1 MFSFKD
7 MPATASAMFSAYAS
21 IAASVMLVRSLANDL
36 IPFELRSYLFST
48 IRNLFTPLSSN
59 LTLLVDEFSGMT
71 RNQVFD
77 AAETYLRTKVGP
89 ATSRLRISK
98 APRQRSIIVAID
110 EEGGEEIDDEF
121 EGIRITWRF
130 FRTEPK
136 GDHDRSGEKRLFEIT
151 FHKKFKDRV
160 LGSYLPYVLIR
171 AGEIKRGERE
181 VKLYSRE
188 CPFGASDDGGGGGG
202 GIWGSIN
209 LDHPSTFET
218 LALDPEMK
226 KAIMEDLDRFVR
238 RREFYRKVGKA
249 WKRGYLLYGPPGTG
263 KSSLIAA
270 MANYL
275 KFDIYD
281 LDLTSIYSNSDLRR
295 VLLSTTNRSILVME
309 DIDCSVDLQNR
320 QSDGEWFEA
329 SNPKL
334 TLSGLLNF
342 IDGLWSSCGDE
353 RIIVFTT
360 NHKERLDPALLRPGR
375 MDMHIHMSYCTTNG
389 FKTLASNYLGIN
401 DSHRHRLCGEIEGLI
416 DTTTVTP
423 AEVAEELMKSDNKDV
438 ALEGLASF
446 LKRKKGEDMEKKEK
460 ESVEAG
466 VVIEGVVN
474 FLKRKKV
481 ESVKK
486 KDEESYNAV
495 VALEGLV
502 ELVKRNRAEAKGAFG
517 KENTIESDTNEVARE
532 GLIEPRKSKRVRRT
546 CDDDV
551 VKKTTVRSSRRRRS
565 VVRKKSKRRF

>member
-21 IAASVMLVRSLANDL
+21 VAASVMLVRSLANDL
-36 IPFELRSYLFST
+36 IPFQLQSYLFST
-48 IRNLFTPLSSN
+48 IRNLFTPPSSK
-59 LTLLVDEFSGMT
+59 LIFLVDEFSGMT
-71 RNQVFD
+71 RNEVFD

-89 ATSRLRISK
+89 ATSRLRIGK

-121 EGIRITWRF
+121 EGIPIAWRF

-136 GDHDRSGEKRLFEIT
+136 GDHDRSGEKRRFVIT

-171 AGEIKRGERE
+171 AGEIKREERE

-188 CPFGASDDGGGGGG
+188 CPFGASDYGGGGGG
-202 GIWGSIN
+202 GLWGSIN

-281 LDLTSIYSNSDLRR
+281 LDLTSVYSNSDLRR

-320 QSDGEWFEA
+320 QSDEEWFDA
-329 SNPKL
+329 PNPKVSASK
-334 TLSGLLNF
+334 LSSLLINHSF
-342 IDGLWSSCGDE
+342 ILPLS
-353 RIIVFTT
+353 
-360 NHKERLDPALLRPGR
+360 PP
-375 MDMHIHMSYCTTNG
+375 
-389 FKTLASNYLGIN
+389 
-401 DSHRHRLCGEIEGLI
+401 
-416 DTTTVTP
+416 
-423 AEVAEELMKSDNKDV
+423 
-438 ALEGLASF
+438 
-446 LKRKKGEDMEKKEK
+446 
-460 ESVEAG
+460 
-466 VVIEGVVN
+466 
-474 FLKRKKV
+474 
-481 ESVKK
+481 
-486 KDEESYNAV
+486 
-495 VALEGLV
+495 
-502 ELVKRNRAEAKGAFG
+502 
-517 KENTIESDTNEVARE
+517 
-532 GLIEPRKSKRVRRT
+532 
-546 CDDDV
+546 
-551 VKKTTVRSSRRRRS
+551 
-565 VVRKKSKRRF
+565 

>member
-1 MFSFKD
+1 

-21 IAASVMLVRSLANDL
+21 IATSVMLVRSLANDL

-151 FHKKFKDRV
+151 FDKKYKDRV

-320 QSDGEWFEA
+320 QYDEGWFEA

-466 VVIEGVVN
+466 VVIEGVVK

-486 KDEESYNAV
+486 KDEEGYNAV